1 MPCVLLE
8 VRRTVETEVE
18 RCNLPFARRQQR
30 ANFIGRPY
38 IKLSLFAFAVGV
50 EARPE
55 RAIRRAHLA
64 YEPADDGARNGAER
78 RLARCASQIGV
89 ERDERPVVVEHLLE
103 MWNRPF
109 GVNAVAAETT
119 AEMIIDAAFGHPRER
134 RANDR
139 QRFRIVR
146 HTECPQAELKL
157 GRMREFGRTAEAA
170 VNGVEAAL
178 QFGERNSR
186 RASGQWSAGGLRGLE
201 RCHRFGET
209 AALLG
214 DRASL
219 FAICPGNL
227 RQDIDE

>member
-1 MPCVLLE
+1 RQSIPCRQHLVITARMNAFLARRKERCFDARQSCLRIGERNRQSLRDARERLDDAQMPCVLLE
-8 VRRTVETEVE
+8 VRWPVETEVE
-18 RCNLPFARRQQR
+18 RCDLPFARPQQR

-64 YEPADDGARNGAER
+64 YEPADDGARNVAER

-139 QRFRIVR
+139 Q
-146 HTECPQAELKL
+146 
-157 GRMREFGRTAEAA
+157 
-170 VNGVEAAL
+170 
-178 QFGERNSR
+178 
-186 RASGQWSAGGLRGLE
+186 
-201 RCHRFGET
+201 
-209 AALLG
+209 
-214 DRASL
+214 
-219 FAICPGNL
+219 
-227 RQDIDE
+227 